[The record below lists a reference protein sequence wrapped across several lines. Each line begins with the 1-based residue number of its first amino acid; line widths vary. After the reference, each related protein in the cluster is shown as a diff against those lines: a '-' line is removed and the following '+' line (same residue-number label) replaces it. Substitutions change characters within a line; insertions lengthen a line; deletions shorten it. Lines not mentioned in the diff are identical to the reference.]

1 MQDYNNLV
9 NALQEAGLNNNI
21 ISSAREQQKQDII
34 GGVTPIGSI
43 LGIEG
48 LKAGAIAAGKQ
59 IASQGLQKVAG
70 VSAEQAQAI
79 VNGDLGAL
87 KNAAINLIAKKAG
100 VDLPENASIEDIG
113 NAVKSLAIKTVGERT
128 GLNLTGNET
137 PEEILNIAKSAAIKS
152 VGEKAGIEGLTGNET
167 PEQML
172 NLIKTNALE
181 QISTKA
187 GITIPEGATPEDIIS
202 TLSEQAPEVLARAGI
217 VLPSGE
223 ASALDV
229 SGAIRSAVASQINE
243 ATGLSLTGLESTP
256 TEFASAIGKL
266 AAQTI
271 AQKTGIAIPENLEFS
286 QEGIINGL
294 KSFVASKIES
304 VTGVKINPDAS
315 VDEIGNSLLEQ
326 GRTIVSDQISSVT
339 GTTTGE
345 IALPSFEIPSAF
357 PSISLPTLSEFTAN
371 PLEAL
376 SSTLSD
382 AVSQATQVVS
392 GATEA
397 ISGATEAVSSAVS
410 GATQAVSSATE
421 AVSGASEAVSAVSQ
435 SVNALGQILP
445 ASVFSPVLASDRLAP
460 TAGIMEEEDLASQ
473 AARMLSQPSQ
483 AIQSTTPETIE
494 LPSLQTGEGSIAP
507 ISSEEAST
515 ATSTEASATG
525 EAVATTGETTAV
537 TAGETAAE
545 VAGVTAGDV
554 FGIVGSALGPLGLI
568 AALGTSIYSIFE
580 GTKHEDLGPVLNPS
594 VQFGV

>member
-70 VSAEQAQAI
+70 VSAEQANAI
-79 VNGDLGAL
+79 VSGDLGAL

-100 VDLPENASIEDIG
+100 VDLPQNASIEDIG

-137 PEEILNIAKSAAIKS
+137 PEEILNIDKSAAIKT
-152 VGEKAGIEGLTGNET
+152 VGEKAGIQGLTGNET
-167 PEQML
+167 PEEMV
-172 NLIKTNALE
+172 NLLKTNALE

-187 GITIPEGATPEDIIS
+187 GIEIPQGATPEDIIS

-229 SGAIRSAVASQINE
+229 SGAIRSAVTSQINE

-326 GRTIVSDQISSVT
+326 GRNIVSDQISSVT
-339 GTTTGE
+339 GSTTGE

-371 PLEAL
+371 PLEAV

-392 GATEA
+392 GATQA

-410 GATQAVSSATE
+410 GASQAVSNATE
-421 AVSGASEAVSAVSQ
+421 AVSSAVSGATEAVSAVSQ

-460 TAGIMEEEDLASQ
+460 TAGIMEED
-473 AARMLSQPSQ
+473 
-483 AIQSTTPETIE
+483 I
-494 LPSLQTGEGSIAP
+494 
-507 ISSEEAST
+507 
-515 ATSTEASATG
+515 
-525 EAVATTGETTAV
+525 
-537 TAGETAAE
+537 
-545 VAGVTAGDV
+545 
-554 FGIVGSALGPLGLI
+554 
-568 AALGTSIYSIFE
+568 
-580 GTKHEDLGPVLNPS
+580 
-594 VQFGV
+594 